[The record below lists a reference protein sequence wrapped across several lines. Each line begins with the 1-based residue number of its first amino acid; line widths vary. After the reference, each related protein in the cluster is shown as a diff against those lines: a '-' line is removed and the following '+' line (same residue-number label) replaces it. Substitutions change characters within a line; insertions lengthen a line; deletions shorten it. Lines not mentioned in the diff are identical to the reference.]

1 MSEEYNTLDFLIE
14 KVDVMLVEMDVDPER
29 LPKYDPGL
37 LHSSKEEALIEAR
50 IWLYRAKG
58 RQPEP
63 PESPTRRTA
72 SRPKKKQKK
81 KRTRKKKLRDSAG
94 LLINVLK
101 D

>member
-1 MSEEYNTLDFLIE
+1 MSDDTTLDFLIE
-14 KVDVMLVEMDVDPER
+14 KVDMILVEMDVDPFH

-63 PESPTRRTA
+63 PESPKRST
-72 SRPKKKQKK
+72 SCRPKTKRQK
-81 KRTRKKKLRDSAG
+81 RKKK
-94 LLINVLK
+94 
-101 D
+101 